1 MRRELAGLRA
11 ARIRPMSVVQVAVA
25 AAGVL
30 FLAACAP
37 VDASDA
43 GLTAPAPSITATPT
57 TAPDHGCADHG
68 CADHHRA
75 DHGADDGRADD
86 GRADGRVGGATAEAE
101 AEADTEAGAEACAE
115 AEPGAEAGPGT
126 VHMRPE
132 LRRPVPEGRH
142 RGLRL
147 LQRKRQRAQLCLRH
161 RAGRRQRSVRS

>member
-75 DHGADDGRADD
+75 DHGCAEHGAV
-86 GRADGRVGGATAEAE
+86 GRVGGAAAAAEAE
-101 AEADTEAGAEACAE
+101 TGTEAGTEAEARASACAE
-115 AEPGAEAGPGT
+115 AEPAAEAGSAT
-126 VHMRPE
+126 VHIRTE
-132 LRRPVPEGRH
+132 LRRPVPDGRH

-147 LQRKRQRAQLCLRH
+147 LQR
-161 RAGRRQRSVRS
+161 